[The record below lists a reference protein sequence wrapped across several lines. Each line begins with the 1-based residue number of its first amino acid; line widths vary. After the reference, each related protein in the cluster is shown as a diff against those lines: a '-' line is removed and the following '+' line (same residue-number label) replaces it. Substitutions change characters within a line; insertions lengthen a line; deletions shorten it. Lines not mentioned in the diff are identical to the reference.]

1 MNHTKIVSRIV
12 GLIDID
18 ESTGTTL
25 SAIEPLLTAVPTQ
38 SSDAPALTSN
48 SGQKLASSS
57 DFETVYYKANL
68 SHLAR
73 QLEGELYNFR
83 SLFARA
89 KSLQRAASL

>member
-1 MNHTKIVSRIV
+1 MNQTKIVSRIV

-25 SAIEPLLTAVPTQ
+25 SAIEPLLTALPTQ
-38 SSDAPALTSN
+38 ASDAPT
-48 SGQKLASSS
+48 LASSS
-57 DFETVYYKANL
+57 ELETVYYKANL
-68 SHLAR
+68 SHLAQ

-89 KSLQRAASL
+89 MSLQ